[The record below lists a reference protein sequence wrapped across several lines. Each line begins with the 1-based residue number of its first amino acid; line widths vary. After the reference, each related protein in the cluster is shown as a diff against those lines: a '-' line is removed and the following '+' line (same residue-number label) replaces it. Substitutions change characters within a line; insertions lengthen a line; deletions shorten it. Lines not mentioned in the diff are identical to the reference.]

1 MCKCILYWSCI
12 SKHVRSFLL
21 KRFMIFFSIRQRLID
36 CNVLWNILT
45 YVCNQLKQ
53 QIAFTIH
60 TKDKYRTALYLFA
73 WVVPRAEKHP
83 ASDLCGTKRGDRCE
97 LLFTRKNGNIMRNV
111 LNRMELNSHFIFNGV
126 VKISQI
132 CACAIHLDVKSMS
145 VIGASYLIVSQG
157 TIFKF
162 VDFCCILER
171 DNRGSNSD

>member
-1 MCKCILYWSCI
+1 MHIALELYFQT
-12 SKHVRSFLL
+12 RTFLPL
-21 KRFMIFFSIRQRLID
+21 KEIHIFFSIRQRLID

-60 TKDKYRTALYLFA
+60 TKNKYRTVLSLCLSSATRRISTR
-73 WVVPRAEKHP
+73 VRKHP

-111 LNRMELNSHFIFNGV
+111 LNRMELNSHFIINGV

-145 VIGASYLIVSQG
+145 VIGTSYFIVSQG
-157 TIFKF
+157 TIFRV
-162 VDFCCILER
+162 VDFFCILKR
-171 DNRGSNSD
+171 

>member
-1 MCKCILYWSCI
+1 MQVHIALELYFQTRTFLPLKKI
-12 SKHVRSFLL
+12 HDYFLL
-21 KRFMIFFSIRQRLID
+21 RQRLID

-53 QIAFTIH
+53 QIAFIPFIQKTNIG
-60 TKDKYRTALYLFA
+60 LFYLFA

-111 LNRMELNSHFIFNGV
+111 LNRMELNSHFIINGV

-132 CACAIHLDVKSMS
+132 CACAIHLDVKSMF
-145 VIGASYLIVSQG
+145 VIGTSYFIICISRNNIPICWILF
-157 TIFKF
+157 IF
-162 VDFCCILER
+162 
-171 DNRGSNSD
+171 